1 MAEISDIAHIVEM
14 AEIEKVTKMAKFPE
28 MAALAKMTVL
38 TIRDRKNIFWQA
50 AKYFLVK
57 LAANFFSQISCFK
70 ISCLLEE

>member
-38 TIRDRKNIFWQA
+38 TIRDRKNIFWLA
-50 AKYFLVK
+50 AKDFWVK
-57 LAANFFSQISCFK
+57 LAANCF
-70 ISCLLEE
+70 ILIFCLKCSYLVEE